1 MSLLEEAR
9 DLIGRMSEQIRVEQA
24 KKEPVRDGIY
34 VNTVHGHVIRVALGK
49 AMIMDHLTRRVTDGG
64 PAVLYENGI
73 REGNL
78 RLVCD
83 LKGNPVE

>member
-34 VNTVHGHVIRVALGK
+34 VNVMHGHIIRILNGK
-49 AMIMDHLTRRVTDGG
+49 ALVMDPHIRRVTDGG
-64 PAVLYENGI
+64 PADLYRNGVS
-73 REGNL
+73 EGTL
-78 RLVCD
+78 KLVCD